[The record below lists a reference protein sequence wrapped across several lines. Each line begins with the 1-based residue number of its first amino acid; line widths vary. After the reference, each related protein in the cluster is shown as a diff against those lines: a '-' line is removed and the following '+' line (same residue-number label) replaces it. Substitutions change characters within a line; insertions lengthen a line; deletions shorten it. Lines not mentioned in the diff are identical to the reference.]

1 MGSAYGHQFLYK
13 EAAKAYQEAY
23 KICEQP
29 DILKAYLYSCYKAL
43 PHDEYLKMLSGNP
56 ILLSLDTISAWS
68 CSHCR
73 QEEMEKTK
81 KKIGADIPEEK
92 LNEWKKEYR
101 RIDKHRGI

>member
-1 MGSAYGHQFLYK
+1 MGAAYGHQFLYK

-56 ILLSLDTISAWS
+56 ILLSLDTIL
-68 CSHCR
+68 R
-73 QEEMEKTK
+73 DEMEKTK
-81 KKIGADIPEEK
+81 KSAFTFSISGTRKSQLQPPS
-92 LNEWKKEYR
+92 
-101 RIDKHRGI
+101 